1 MDELSHNDISMETLQ
16 TSIVNTIKAITSSE
30 RCADE
35 LTVYKFVKKE
45 LHLNTNTDVNCTLE
59 ILIELGRTVYKPS
72 RDESSYF
79 LSDSNIADSEPH
91 IPTIT
96 ATPLAATSSF
106 TNILSTSVE

>member
-1 MDELSHNDISMETLQ
+1 MDELSYNDISMETLQ
-16 TSIVNTIKAITSSE
+16 TSIVNTIKAITSK

-35 LTVYKFVKKE
+35 LTVYEFVKKE
-45 LHLNTNTDVNCTLE
+45 LHLITNADVNSTLE
-59 ILIELGRTVYKPS
+59 ILIEMGRTVYKPS

-79 LSDSNIADSEPH
+79 LSDSNITDSEPH

-96 ATPLAATSSF
+96 ATPLVATSSF

>member
-1 MDELSHNDISMETLQ
+1 MDELSHNNISMETLQ
-16 TSIVNTIKAITSSE
+16 TSIVNTVKAITSSK
-30 RCADE
+30 RCADA

-45 LHLNTNTDVNCTLE
+45 LHLITNTDVNSTLE

-96 ATPLAATSSF
+96 ATSSSF